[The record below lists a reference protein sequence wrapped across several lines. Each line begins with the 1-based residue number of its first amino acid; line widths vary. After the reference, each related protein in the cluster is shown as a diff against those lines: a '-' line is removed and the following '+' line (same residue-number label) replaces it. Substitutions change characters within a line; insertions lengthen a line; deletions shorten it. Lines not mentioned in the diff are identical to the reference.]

1 MVYEVYEF
9 PLLVHGQFLDFL
21 NEEDL
26 PDHTINTF
34 MKEFVNTCQYTE
46 YPNKRP
52 PILRANSYRK
62 YLYAKIKRVGDTIIG
77 VATQYYFDSADISH
91 PDPGGSNHPSSV
103 VL

>member
-1 MVYEVYEF
+1 MVYEVYEL

-21 NEEDL
+21 NDEDL

-46 YPNKRP
+46 YPNKKP

-62 YLYAKIKRVGDTIIG
+62 NVEEPLK
-77 VATQYYFDSADISH
+77 
-91 PDPGGSNHPSSV
+91 
-103 VL
+103 